1 LHPRQGH
8 VNDQKRLKAAPPRLV
23 NRKKP
28 VYSWTFMSIRVK
40 IIFVILPLIM
50 VAVVLA
56 GMSSYFVAASSV
68 TKVAMDFLAFKAS
81 ELEKYADGQWNLLV
95 ENGLV
100 GRADMETAA
109 KAAVESFARSVLRSD
124 TETIIAVDALGKPA
138 MRAGP
143 ASPFLGEEASLS
155 ALAAAGARGFGTI
168 KIASKDR
175 VAFYFPF
182 RPFNWMVFV
191 TEDRDSFYGAVE
203 SIARTSIAILAVSM
217 LVSVLLVLLMARFIT
232 RPLEALSKAMQKI
245 IDENDLEQRV
255 PVEYKDEIGQ
265 LSHTFNLMLE
275 ELGKAYKQIKLFAYG
290 QAVAQTKERKIKLIF
305 EKYVPKDVIDLVY
318 GNPEDMLVGDTRI
331 LAVLFSDIRSFTTIS
346 EKMTPNDL
354 VDTLN
359 KYFSYMVEVIMQ
371 DHGGMVDKYI
381 GDAIM
386 AYWGTPKKRDDDALQ
401 SVLAGLDMLTALDR
415 FNEWQKERGMAPWA
429 IGIGINYGGLTVGNI
444 GSSRKMNYT
453 VIGDMVNLASRL
465 EGATKRYHQPIII
478 SESVQS
484 RVKASLRCRHIDTIA
499 VKGKTKGVRVYTT
512 RKTLTPQETRIWDLN
527 DEALELYYARK
538 FKDAEAAFRDILK
551 LSPDDYPAEIFQE
564 RALAFAKNPPPASW
578 DGVEVLTEK

>member
-1 LHPRQGH
+1 
-8 VNDQKRLKAAPPRLV
+8 
-23 NRKKP
+23 
-28 VYSWTFMSIRVK
+28 MSIRVK

-56 GMSSYFVAASSV
+56 GMSSYFVAASAV
-68 TKVAMDFLAFKAS
+68 TRVAMDFLAFKAS
-81 ELEKYADGQWNLLV
+81 ELEKYANGQWNLLV
-95 ENGLV
+95 DNGLV
-100 GRADMETAA
+100 GRSDMESAA

-124 TETIIAVDALGKPA
+124 TETIIAVDPAGRAA

-143 ASPFLGEEASLS
+143 AAPLPGEEAALS
-155 ALAAAGARGFGTI
+155 ILAGAGDRGFGTI
-168 KIASKDR
+168 RMGSGDR

-182 RPFNWMVFV
+182 RPFNWLILV
-191 TEDRDSFYGAVE
+191 TEDRGAFYGAVE
-203 SIARTSIAILAVSM
+203 SIARTSIAILALSM
-217 LVSVLLVLLMARFIT
+217 LVSVFLVLLMARFIT
-232 RPLEALSKAMQKI
+232 RPLEVLSKAMQKI

-444 GSSRKMNYT
+444 GSARKMNYT

-478 SESVQS
+478 SESVQ
-484 RVKASLRCRHIDTIA
+484 RGVKDSLRCRHIDTVA
-499 VKGKTKGVRVYTT
+499 VKGKTTGVRIYTT
-512 RKTLTPQETRIWDLN
+512 RKTLTSEETRTWDLH
-527 DEALELYYARK
+527 DQALELYYSRK

-551 LSPDDYPAEIFQE
+551 DSPDDYPAEIFKE

>member
-1 LHPRQGH
+1 
-8 VNDQKRLKAAPPRLV
+8 
-23 NRKKP
+23 
-28 VYSWTFMSIRVK
+28 MSIRVK

-56 GMSSYFVAASSV
+56 GMSSYFVAASAV
-68 TKVAMDFLAFKAS
+68 TQVAMDFLAFKAS
-81 ELEKYADGQWNLLV
+81 ELEKYAEGQWNLLV
-95 ENGLV
+95 DNGLV
-100 GRADMETAA
+100 GRADMESAA
-109 KAAVESFARSVLRSD
+109 RAAVESFARSVLRSD
-124 TETIIAVDALGKPA
+124 TEAIIAVDPA
-138 MRAGP
+138 GRTVMRAGP
-143 ASPFLGEEASLS
+143 ATPLPAEEA
-155 ALAAAGARGFGTI
+155 ALAALASAGKRGFGAI
-168 KIASKDR
+168 RVAAKDR

-182 RPFNWMVFV
+182 RPFNWMVLV
-191 TEDRDSFYGAVE
+191 TEDRAAFYGAVE
-203 SIARTSIAILAVSM
+203 SIARTSIAILVVSI
-217 LVSVLLVLLMARFIT
+217 LVSVFLVLLMARFIT
-232 RPLEALSKAMQKI
+232 RPLEALSRAMQKT

-331 LAVLFSDIRSFTTIS
+331 LAVLFSDIRSFTSIS

-359 KYFSYMVEVIMQ
+359 KYFSFMVEVIMQ

-401 SVLAGLDMLTALDR
+401 SVLAGLDMLAALDN
-415 FNEWQKERGMAPWA
+415 FNEWQKGRGMAPWA

-444 GSSRKMNYT
+444 GSARKMNYT

-465 EGATKRYHQPIII
+465 EGATKRYRQPIII
-478 SESVQS
+478 SESVET
-484 RVKASLRCRHIDTIA
+484 RVRDSLRCRHIDTVA
-499 VKGKTKGVRVYTT
+499 VKGKTKGVRIYTA
-512 RKTLTPQETRIWDLN
+512 RRALTPAEERIWKLHN
-527 DEALELYYARK
+527 EGLELYYGRK
-538 FKDAEAAFRDILK
+538 FRDAEAAFSDILA
-551 LSPDDYPAEIFQE
+551 LAPEDYPAAIFQE
-564 RALAFAKNPPPASW
+564 RALAFAKSPPPPSW